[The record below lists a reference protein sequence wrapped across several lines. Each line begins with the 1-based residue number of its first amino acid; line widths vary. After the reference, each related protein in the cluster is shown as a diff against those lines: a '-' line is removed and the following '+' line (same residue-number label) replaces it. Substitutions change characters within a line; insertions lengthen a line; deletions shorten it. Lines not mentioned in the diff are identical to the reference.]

1 MFKRFLIAL
10 IAVVAIVV
18 VCGGLI
24 GFNMFRAKMIAG
36 FFANQQMPSVT
47 VSATE
52 VRPITWNPQ
61 IEAIGTLWAFQGV
74 DVASQTA
81 GVVKTIGFKA
91 NEEVKQNQLLVQIDD
106 AVERAD
112 LVSAEA
118 SLARDKAQLER
129 ARTLSTRGVS
139 SDAALEE
146 AEATL
151 AVSESTLAR
160 IKATLDLK
168 AIEAPFGGVIG
179 IPRVDVGE
187 YVQPGTV
194 IATLQE
200 LDTMKVDFT
209 VPEQRVADMKMGQSA
224 RFGISG
230 GRLPLSGAH
239 HRNRSEDRPA
249 DAPRLRARGS
259 GESRRRAAPR
269 PVRARARR
277 AAGDGERHRAAAD
290 RAS

>member
-36 FFANQQMPSVT
+36 FFATMQMPSVT

-52 VRPITWNPQ
+52 VRPITWNPRSRRS
-61 IEAIGTLWAFQGV
+61 ARSGRFRASTSP
-74 DVASQTA
+74 SQTA

-91 NEEVKQNQLLVQIDD
+91 NEEVKQDELLVQIDD

-118 SLARDKAQLER
+118 SLARDQAPLER
-129 ARTLSTRGVS
+129 ARS
-139 SDAALEE
+139 
-146 AEATL
+146 AEQPRRQLRRCPGGGGSGA

-194 IATLQE
+194 IATLQQ

-209 VPEQRVADMKMGQSA
+209 VPEQRVADMKMGQAA
-224 RFGISG
+224 RFGSTEDEFPYQ
-230 GRLPLSGAH
+230 GRIIGIDPKIDPQTRMVS
-239 HRNRSEDRPA
+239 
-249 DAPRLRARGS
+249 
-259 GESRRRAAPR
+259 
-269 PVRARARR
+269 VRAEVENP
-277 AAGDGERHRAAAD
+277 DGELRPGQFVRVRVELPAVANVIALPQT
-290 RAS
+290 AS